1 MVITLKQLLYA
12 RYLIPGFRVLS
23 FDSPFHAKTRKAL
36 GLCVKGAG
44 GLPMFQLEELRLPGL
59 KRLVQSYSKLM
70 WKIAQAS

>member
-36 GLCVKGAG
+36 GRMEAS
-44 GLPMFQLEELRLPGL
+44 GLEFEPL
-59 KRLVQSYSKLM
+59 
-70 WKIAQAS
+70 